1 MQAGALRKD
10 SNKSHPRDTHKI
22 YIQQCDIVTGHDGH
36 VDYCNRLTC
45 IMFNVVAHMW
55 MVRYGLFWL

>member
-1 MQAGALRKD
+1 MCRYDGQNGD
-10 SNKSHPRDTHKI
+10 
-22 YIQQCDIVTGHDGH
+22 CDIVTGHDGH